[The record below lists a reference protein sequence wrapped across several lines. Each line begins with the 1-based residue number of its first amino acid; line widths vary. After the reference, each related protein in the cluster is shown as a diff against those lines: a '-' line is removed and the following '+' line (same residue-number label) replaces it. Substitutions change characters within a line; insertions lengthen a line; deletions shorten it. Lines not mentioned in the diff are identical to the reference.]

1 MVLTLAGVESVQG
14 RRVTMEDT
22 HVMLDD
28 LNAPFN
34 LQPTVRRAYYGV
46 YDGHG
51 GKNAADMTEDLLHK
65 NIITDPDFSSG
76 NIERAI
82 KNGFEKTDK
91 VILQR
96 AVKEKWSHGTTT
108 VVCILEG
115 DTLYV
120 GNTGDSEAVLAQ
132 AGDGD
137 DGGLA
142 AVSLT
147 EKHKPTAASEKK
159 RIEDAG
165 GQVVFGRVLG
175 SLAVSKALGDLD
187 FKHPYNKADGDF
199 VSALPFVQ
207 KLQLTPKHPFMVVA
221 CDGLWDKLSYED
233 AVEFIA
239 RARDSGKDPQET
251 SQLLVKHALE
261 SGSLDNITAIVV
273 YFQWDNNKDS
283 SSNNNDNSSKTT
295 DS

>member
-1 MVLTLAGVESVQG
+1 MVATLAGCESVQG

-28 LNAPFN
+28 INPLFS
-34 LQPTVRRAYYGV
+34 LQGGVQRAYYGV

-51 GKNAADMTEDLLHK
+51 GKNAADMTAELLHK
-65 NIITDPDFSSG
+65 NILTDPEFSAG
-76 NIERAI
+76 NIETAI
-82 KNGFEKTDK
+82 RNGFEKTDK
-91 VILQR
+91 TILQK

-108 VVCILEG
+108 VVCIVEG

-120 GNTGDSEAVLAQ
+120 ANTGDSEAVLAQ
-132 AGDGD
+132 LDGNETAGEDGTQH
-137 DGGLA
+137 A
-142 AVSLT
+142 AVLLT
-147 EKHKPTAASEKK
+147 EKHKPTAPSEKR

-175 SLAVSKALGDLD
+175 SLAVSKALGDID
-187 FKHPYNKADGDF
+187 FKHPYNKAEGDF
-199 VSALPFVQ
+199 VSAEPFVQ
-207 KLQLTPKHPFMVVA
+207 KLQLTRANHFMVIA

-233 AVEFIA
+233 AIDFIA
-239 RARDSGKDPQET
+239 RARDSGKDPTET

-273 YFQWDNNKDS
+273 YLEWD
-283 SSNNNDNSSKTT
+283 KT
-295 DS
+295 S